1 MCPYNLFGFGG
12 SSQEALD
19 FISTDVVSKN
29 KSELSVANIVLAGN
43 TGDFFSMPGD
53 VGPVGVAVGIEY
65 LERTS
70 SYDTDERVANGE
82 VNSIR
87 GDTRRWMK

>member
-1 MCPYNLFGFGG
+1 MYI
-12 SSQEALD
+12 A
-19 FISTDVVSKN
+19 KN
-29 KSELSVANIVLAGN
+29 ESELTVASLVLSRN

-82 VNSIR
+82 VQLYSW
-87 GDTRRWMK
+87 GDNAPLG